1 MTTLVEPHRHVLIS
15 APRPPTRPWLLLAVL
30 GVGQLMLVLDATVV
44 NIALPRAQAALGFS
58 DADRQWVV
66 TAYSLAFGSLLLIG
80 GRFADAFG
88 RRRMFVVG
96 LAGFAAAS
104 ALGGVADNFATFV

>member
-1 MTTLVEPHRHVLIS
+1 PPAHPLPRTRGRPDQSAPRREGAAVEGRPRRRLAGPHRPVLIGG
-15 APRPPTRPWLLLAVL
+15 PRPPTRPWLLLAVL

-66 TAYSLAFGSLLLIG
+66 MHTRSHS
-80 GRFADAFG
+80 
-88 RRRMFVVG
+88 
-96 LAGFAAAS
+96 AACC
-104 ALGGVADNFATFV
+104 